1 MTDELQHEVAVK
13 LQQRLGAKTYDFLG
27 YTVNLETGELTDHLG
42 SNNQMLAN
50 TIETLLNHYADG
62 KPSPLTGK
70 LVKYRDFPGGCAY
83 EEAFVRRAMQPI
95 VDVFGENPKEIVE
108 VAARIGGKPLTH
120 GDASVEIIALKGIPL
135 IDGDPEGGKKGLK
148 AARSIALLSY
158 RNSNTYNK
166 TQAEDADEK
175 TSSFK
180 AASYQDHQGDKLVKR
195 FNPYSYYCI
204 VNMSDT
210 HNIGRG
216 RGGAVKALKSIK
228 AKTLCI
234 GITSDLLFPVHE
246 QKLVAEHVS
255 DAKYSEIDSF
265 YGHDG
270 FLIESDI
277 ITKVIREF
285 WNNNQKN

>member
-62 KPSPLTGK
+62 KPSPLIGK

-120 GDASVEIIALKGIPL
+120 GDASVEIMALKGIPL
-135 IDGDPEGGKKGLK
+135 TYVVYGKEEYP
-148 AARSIALLSY
+148 ASVSILYDASAKDYLPTEDLAVLGEVVTIRLL
-158 RNSNTYNK
+158 
-166 TQAEDADEK
+166 QAK
-175 TSSFK
+175 
-180 AASYQDHQGDKLVKR
+180 
-195 FNPYSYYCI
+195 N
-204 VNMSDT
+204 
-210 HNIGRG
+210 
-216 RGGAVKALKSIK
+216 
-228 AKTLCI
+228 AK
-234 GITSDLLFPVHE
+234 
-246 QKLVAEHVS
+246 
-255 DAKYSEIDSF
+255 
-265 YGHDG
+265 
-270 FLIESDI
+270 
-277 ITKVIREF
+277 
-285 WNNNQKN
+285 